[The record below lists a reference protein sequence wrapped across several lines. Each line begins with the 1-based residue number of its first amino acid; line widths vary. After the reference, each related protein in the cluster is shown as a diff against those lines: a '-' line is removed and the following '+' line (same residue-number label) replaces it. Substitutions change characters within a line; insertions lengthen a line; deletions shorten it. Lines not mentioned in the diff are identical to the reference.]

1 MRPIQKNVFYLNCT
15 EILEAGIIR
24 KDFKQ
29 RYCSWWLSN
38 KESTHNVGDVGSVP
52 GFGKSPGER
61 NCSPLQYSC
70 LGKSMGIGAWWTTV
84 HGVTRVRCDLAAKQ

>member
-15 EILEAGIIR
+15 EILEAGMIR

-29 RYCSWWLSN
+29 RYCSWWLRN
-38 KESTHNVGDVGSVP
+38 KESTHNIGDVGSVP

-70 LGKSMGIGAWWTTV
+70 WEIPWAFEPGGPQSMGSHKSQI
-84 HGVTRVRCDLAAKQ
+84 

>member
-15 EILEAGIIR
+15 EILEAGMIR

-38 KESTHNVGDVGSVP
+38 KESTHNIGDVGSVP

-61 NCSPLQYSC
+61 NCSPLYSC
-70 LGKSMGIGAWWTTV
+70 WEIPWAFEPGGPQSMGSHKSQI
-84 HGVTRVRCDLAAKQ
+84 